1 MNSYLLKLHRL
12 NVPPKKLQ
20 IPTWLEKRET
30 EANNVYFFF
39 PLKEEE
45 QPAPF
50 QANLLNTELDCIQLW
65 IQYLA
70 QYF

>member
-1 MNSYLLKLHRL
+1 MC
-12 NVPPKKLQ
+12 
-20 IPTWLEKRET
+20 I
-30 EANNVYFFF
+30 FF